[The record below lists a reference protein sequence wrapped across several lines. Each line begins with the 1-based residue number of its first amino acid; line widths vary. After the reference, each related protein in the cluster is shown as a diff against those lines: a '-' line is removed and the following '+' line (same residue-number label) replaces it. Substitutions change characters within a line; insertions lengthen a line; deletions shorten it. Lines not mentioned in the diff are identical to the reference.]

1 MVSNSAGA
9 AVRRV
14 RGAAAAEDVPAA
26 KPARPARRGRV
37 DGRET
42 LRAVDLQAGDVQAGD
57 RQVGDLKP
65 VGLRAEDLRP
75 VDLRP
80 VTQLVRSPGAADRPI
95 APADSAASSAADGSA
110 GACDPTARAAQ
121 ENGADGRTG
130 RRTRR
135 GAEESTEDL
144 LRRYRLRGSSA
155 LRDRVVE
162 RHRDQVV
169 SMAHGLATRL
179 PRSVDA
185 QDLVHAGMWGLM
197 QAIASYE
204 PERCDRFQA
213 FMRIRVRG
221 AMLDELRNL
230 DFVPRLLRRRLRER
244 NTVRARLCM
253 ELEREPT
260 ESELAA
266 ALGISETALLRRC
279 EPAVWRIERGDDG
292 DAEEDRC
299 ESLADHGVESPIEA
313 LTRRELLELIRA
325 SLDRVEWRVVQLYYL
340 EGLNGKQVARRLRL
354 SPSRICQLHARVLE
368 KLKERFDA

>member
-9 AVRRV
+9 AVRRA

-26 KPARPARRGRV
+26 EPARPVRRSRV
-37 DGRET
+37 DGRVSGSADDRTNDSTSRPLAEAGLPVAHDGPVSHESAVARET
-42 LRAVDLQAGDVQAGD
+42 AVA
-57 RQVGDLKP
+57 
-65 VGLRAEDLRP
+65 
-75 VDLRP
+75 
-80 VTQLVRSPGAADRPI
+80 RSPN
-95 APADSAASSAADGSA
+95 A
-110 GACDPTARAAQ
+110 GRA
-121 ENGADGRTG
+121 
-130 RRTRR
+130 RR

-155 LRDRVVE
+155 LRHRVVE

-204 PERCDRFQA
+204 PDRCDRFQA

-279 EPAVWRIERGDDG
+279 EPSLWRIERGDDG

-299 ESLADHGVESPIEA
+299 ESLADDGVESPIEA